1 MSNTGEH
8 SYRLDE
14 GRIRSRLGII
24 HALSLPSNLAENFEK
39 LATAESKNK
48 SELFR
53 EMLTAYE
60 RRHREERF
68 HELQRYGVKKAR
80 KRGILT
86 EADVDKLV
94 FQGR

>member
-1 MSNTGEH
+1 LSNTGEH

-24 HALSLPSNLAENFEK
+24 HAVSLPSNLAENFEK